1 MSLLSYITNHIIVYE
16 GLRLKP
22 YKCPAGKLTCGY
34 GRNLEDKGI
43 TEEEARYMLE
53 NDIEECFEDLE
64 TMVFCG
70 VWQQFPEQIKLVFL
84 DMRYNLGPS
93 GFRLFKRMI
102 ASAMRHDWQGV
113 RQSMQQSKW
122 YNQVGLR
129 SARLIELVDEV
140 IG

>member
-1 MSLLSYITNHIIVYE
+1 MSLLSDITNHIIVYE

-43 TEEEARYMLE
+43 TEEEARHMLE

-64 TMVFCG
+64 TMIFCG
-70 VWQQFPEQIKLVFL
+70 LWAQFPEQIKLVFL

-93 GFRLFKRMI
+93 GFRMFKRMI
-102 ASAMRHDWQGV
+102 SAAVHKDWKGV

-129 SARLIELVDEV
+129 SARLVEMIDEV
-140 IG
+140 IE

>member
-1 MSLLSYITNHIIVYE
+1 MSLLSDITNHIIVYE

-22 YKCPAGKLTCGY
+22 YKCPAGKLSIGY
-34 GRNLEDKGI
+34 GRNLEGKGI
-43 TEEEARYMLE
+43 TEEEARHMLE

-64 TMVFCG
+64 AEIFCG
-70 VWQQFPEQIKLVFL
+70 LWAQFPEQVKLVFL

-102 ASAMRHDWQGV
+102 SAAQRRDWTGV

-129 SARLIELVDEV
+129 SARLVEMIDEV

>member
-1 MSLLSYITNHIIVYE
+1 MSLLSDITNHIIVYE

-43 TEEEARYMLE
+43 TEEEARHMLE

-64 TMVFCG
+64 MSVFYG
-70 VWQQFPEQIKLVFL
+70 FWAQFPEQIKLVFL

-93 GFRLFKRMI
+93 GFRGFKRMI
-102 ASAMRHDWQGV
+102 SAAVRKDWKGV

-122 YNQVGLR
+122 YGQVGLR
-129 SARLIELVDEV
+129 STRLIEMVDEV

>member
-1 MSLLSYITNHIIVYE
+1 MSLLSDITNHIIVYE

-22 YKCPAGKLTCGY
+22 YKCPAGFISIGY
-34 GRNLEDKGI
+34 GRNLEGKGI
-43 TEEEARYMLE
+43 TEEEARHMLE

-64 TMVFCG
+64 ESVFCG
-70 VWQQFPEQIKLVFL
+70 LWAQFPEQIKLVFL

-102 ASAMRHDWQGV
+102 AAAQRKDWKSV
-113 RQSMQQSKW
+113 RLSMQQSKW
-122 YNQVGLR
+122 FNQVGYR
-129 SARLIELVDEV
+129 ATRLVEMVDEV